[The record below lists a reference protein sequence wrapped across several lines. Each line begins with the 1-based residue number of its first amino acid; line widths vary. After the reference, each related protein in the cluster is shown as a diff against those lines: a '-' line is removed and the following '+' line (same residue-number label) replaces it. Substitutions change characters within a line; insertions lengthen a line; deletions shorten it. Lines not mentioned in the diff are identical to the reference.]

1 MRLLK
6 VLILTLVI
14 SAIPVYADRQPTPT
28 PPSADTIFIPDIQG
42 CAGDIVVVEMRM
54 ANPDTEVDAFLI
66 RIFYDTEMLTYL
78 SCSAGDLDPGWEMF
92 DCYEP
97 TPGLVNMGG
106 FSIPPFA
113 IPTNSNGVLVE
124 MLFEVTCLNCE
135 DDDSSEL
142 PIDRLFDDLVDFS
155 SIDGVFTYFCPPPPT
170 ETPTNTPTETP
181 TNTPT
186 DTPTETPT
194 NTPTDTPTETPT
206 NTPTDTPTSLPTDT
220 PSPTPTEP
228 LPIPATGPI
237 GTGLLLT
244 LFGILMFNPIF
255 RKVRR

>member
-1 MRLLK
+1 MRQSM
-6 VLILTLVI
+6 VLILITVI
-14 SAIPVYADRQPTPT
+14 LAMPVCADRQPTPT
-28 PPSADTIFIPDIQG
+28 PPNTDTIFIPDVEG
-42 CAGDIVVVEMRM
+42 CTGDIIVVEVRM

-66 RIFYDTEMLTYL
+66 RILYDTEMLTFIA
-78 SCSAGDLDPGWEMF
+78 CSAGDLDPGWEMF

-97 TPGLVNMGG
+97 SLGRINMGG
-106 FSIPPFA
+106 FSVPPAA

-135 DDDSSEL
+135 DEDSSEL
-142 PIDRLFDDLVDFS
+142 PIDLLLDDLIGFDG
-155 SIDGVFTYFCPPPPT
+155 IDGVFTFFCPPPPTETPTFTPTETPTSTPTDTPTPT

-181 TNTPT
+181 TN
-186 DTPTETPT
+186 
-194 NTPTDTPTETPT
+194 
-206 NTPTDTPTSLPTDT
+206 T

-244 LFGILMFNPIF
+244 LFGILMFNPVF
-255 RKVRR
+255 RQKR